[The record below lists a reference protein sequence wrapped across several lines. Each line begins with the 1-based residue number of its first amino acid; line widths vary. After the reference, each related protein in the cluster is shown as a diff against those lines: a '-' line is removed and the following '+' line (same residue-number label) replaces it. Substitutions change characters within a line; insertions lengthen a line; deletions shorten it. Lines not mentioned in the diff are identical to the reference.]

1 MTERLTREEEREIV
15 NAEKRAQ
22 DDRRREAQAE
32 RKRSAAAKRP
42 EQSRL
47 PGTDGKLGQLEQ
59 LAEEYFD
66 CGKRRAQLKLDL
78 LDEMKR
84 LKKKH
89 YEYNGLEVTVVEG
102 TESVRVKVQRDDEEG
117 SE

>member
-1 MTERLTREEEREIV
+1 MTERLSREEEREIV

-32 RKRSAAAKRP
+32 RKRFAAKRP

-47 PGTDGKLGQLEQ
+47 PGTDGKLGKLEE